1 MQIIFRMPKKMETFI
16 FYVHACS
23 KKDYIAMPNQA
34 F

>member
-16 FYVHACS
+16 FYGNACS